1 MYDIGALRLVTSD
14 DFRRVNVGVQC
25 SVTVLLDPFLFAEE
39 LVWNCIVYV
48 GVVLWKPRAALAQRA
63 TERSPNRQHYDTL
76 ERGLTNESAEFVAS
90 GYIDDASSAI
100 ALAQTLAAR
109 PTECL

>member
-1 MYDIGALRLVTSD
+1 MPG
-14 DFRRVNVGVQC
+14 
-25 SVTVLLDPFLFAEE
+25 
-39 LVWNCIVYV
+39 
-48 GVVLWKPRAALAQRA
+48 LWKLHSLRWCCFVEAARAALAQRA

-90 GYIDDASSAI
+90 GYIDNASSAV